1 MIRLFKG
8 LFPFFC
14 GILLHSIYTMASE
27 EENSTGI
34 LGAVS
39 SAAQQ
44 ATSVVSSALEAM
56 HITAPHDQDTEAQDE
71 KKAENGNENGDEKEA
86 GAEEQESRQ
95 EDKDAGDL
103 EDGEIREANG
113 KEEKQGPRTVFDD
126 PASFNLK
133 VGHEAGVSPYPMVT
147 NDPFPNRSTHCTHRG
162 HFISVRQPLK
172 ICLKLPHLHR
182 PTAAQRKRPQ
192 DGWRRSER

>member
-1 MIRLFKG
+1 
-8 LFPFFC
+8 
-14 GILLHSIYTMASE
+14 MASE
-27 EENSTGI
+27 ANSTGI

-56 HITAPHDQDTEAQDE
+56 HITAPHDQDTEAQDG
-71 KKAENGNENGDEKEA
+71 KKAENGNENGGEKEN
-86 GAEEQESRQ
+86 GTKEQESRQ
-95 EDKDAGDL
+95 DDKDAGDL
-103 EDGEIREANG
+103 EEGEIRETNG
-113 KEEKQGPRTVFDD
+113 KEEKTGPRTVFDD

-133 VGHEAGVSPYPMVT
+133 VRLNLTRSHVLFT
-147 NDPFPNRSTHCTHRG
+147 NSAFPNRSTHCTRRG

-172 ICLKLPHLHR
+172 ICPKLPHLHR
-182 PTAAQRKRPQ
+182 PTAAQRKRQQ